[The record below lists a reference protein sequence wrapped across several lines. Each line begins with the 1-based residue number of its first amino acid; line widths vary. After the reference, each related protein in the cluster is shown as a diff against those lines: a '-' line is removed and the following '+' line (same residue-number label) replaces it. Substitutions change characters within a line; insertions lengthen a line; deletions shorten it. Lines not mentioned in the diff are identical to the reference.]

1 MHEGADRPDVRPRFS
16 MNASPVTPVSRRIA
30 ALVVLVLG
38 LHAALLA
45 LPVRSARA
53 NSGAAASGLLQV
65 RMLAAATVTT
75 PQAAQAPAA
84 VREVTERVVVPA
96 QPVLETT
103 PRVPD
108 AQVAELDSVGQPVEL
123 TPPMPLFGLALQG
136 IDSDDDYFPRAMLT
150 VVPTPIEPVM
160 IAYPEFD
167 NDPGHHSSELAL
179 FIDETGR
186 VARVRF
192 DGPELPRELEE
203 AARNA
208 FITARFR
215 SGELDGRAVKSWI
228 RVEVVFD
235 SRTTG

>member
-1 MHEGADRPDVRPRFS
+1 M
-16 MNASPVTPVSRRIA
+16 TPVSRRIA

-53 NSGAAASGLLQV
+53 NGGAMTSGMLQV

-75 PQAAQAPAA
+75 PQAAQAAQAPQAAQAAQAAQAPAA
-84 VREVTERVVVPA
+84 AHEVAERIAVPL
-96 QPVLETT
+96 QPAIEPT

-108 AQVAELDSVGQPVEL
+108 VQVAELDSVGQPVEL
-123 TPPMPLFGLALQG
+123 MPPMPLFGLALHG

-150 VVPTPIEPVM
+150 VVPTPVEPVM
-160 IAYPEFD
+160 IAYPEID
-167 NDPGHHSSELAL
+167 RDTGHHSSELAL

-208 FITARFR
+208 FINARFR